1 MANKTLFGFLGRMV
15 PQTDTVNAEGAPA
28 YALSPKQKLAQYAAT
43 SCFNNT
49 FYADA
54 DLQLNAV
61 LELCTTI
68 EPEFVARTAIYARKH
83 SFMKDMPALLC
94 AALSA
99 RDGRLHEA
107 VFDKVIDDTK
117 MLRTY
122 IQMLRSGAVGR
133 KSLGSAPKRLVQ
145 RWLEAREVDALFRSS
160 VGADPSLA
168 DVLKM
173 AHPKP
178 NTPVREAFYGYLL
191 GRDHDAEVLPA
202 TVKAYEQFK
211 AGQEAKIPDLPFTML
226 SSLPLTAA
234 HWASIAENASWQ
246 TTRMNLNTFA
256 RHGVFKKSGMAKRIA
271 SRLSDPR
278 EIRRAR
284 VLPYQLMAAFVN
296 CDAEVPEIVRWALQ
310 DAMETAIASVPS
322 IEGRVLIAPDVSGSM
337 QSPVTGRRKG
347 ATTKVR
353 CIDVAALIAAA
364 FVRKNHDASVMPFE
378 QAIVK
383 INLNP
388 RDTVMTNAGKL
399 AAIGGGGTSCSA
411 PLAEW
416 NRLGEVAEL
425 VILISDNESW
435 VDARQNRGTAVMR
448 EWEEFRRR
456 NRNAKL
462 VCVDIQPHGTTQAN
476 ERADILNVGGF
487 SDHVFELISR
497 FASGSLGPD
506 HWVGLIE
513 QIAI

>member
-1 MANKTLFGFLGRMV
+1 
-15 PQTDTVNAEGAPA
+15 
-28 YALSPKQKLAQYAAT
+28 
-43 SCFNNT
+43 
-49 FYADA
+49 
-54 DLQLNAV
+54 
-61 LELCTTI
+61 
-68 EPEFVARTAIYARKH
+68 
-83 SFMKDMPALLC
+83 MKDMPALLC
-94 AALSA
+94 AALST

-122 IQMLRSGAVGR
+122 VQMLRSGAVGR
-133 KSLGSAPKRLVQ
+133 KSLGSGPKRLVQ
-145 RWLEAREVDALFRSS
+145 RWLEAREEDALFRSS

-173 AHPKP
+173 THPKP

-191 GRDHDAEVLPA
+191 GRDNNADVLPA

-211 AGQEAKIPDLPFTML
+211 AGQEAKLPDLPFTML

-271 SRLSDPR
+271 SRLSDPQ

-284 VLPYQLMAAFVN
+284 VLPYQLMTAFVN
-296 CDAEVPEIVRWALQ
+296 CSAEVPEIVRWALQ
-310 DAMETAIASVPS
+310 DAMETAISSVPS

-364 FVRKNHDASVMPFE
+364 FVRKNHNASVMPFE
-378 QAIVK
+378 QAVVK

-388 RDTVMTNAGKL
+388 SRYRD
-399 AAIGGGGTSCSA
+399 
-411 PLAEW
+411 
-416 NRLGEVAEL
+416 
-425 VILISDNESW
+425 D
-435 VDARQNRGTAVMR
+435 QRGQACR
-448 EWEEFRRR
+448 DWRRGNQLQCPAYR
-456 NRNAKL
+456 
-462 VCVDIQPHGTTQAN
+462 VEQAW
-476 ERADILNVGGF
+476 RSGRSGHPRFGQRIVGGRAGRTVEPR
-487 SDHVFELISR
+487 S
-497 FASGSLGPD
+497 FASGRGSGKGTGMRSSFASIFSLTARRRRRSAPTS
-506 HWVGLIE
+506 
-513 QIAI
+513 